1 MDLALFA
8 IRAVVGLL
16 MMGHGAQ
23 KLFGS
28 FGGHGPEGTGQFFES
43 LGLRPGRRHATLAGA
58 SELGGGAL
66 LALGLLTPLGAAA
79 VIGVMVVAILTVH
92 GPKGPWVTEG
102 GYEYN
107 LVLITA
113 AFAVAAAGP
122 GGWSLDHGLGLNTGG
137 EGWAIAALAA
147 GILGGI
153 GALLSARGGTRPG
166 AVAAA
171 GDPATAPRAAA
182 PAEPRFDR
190 DGERERPPVI
200 RRG

>member
-8 IRAVVGLL
+8 LRAVVGLL

-23 KLFGS
+23 KLLGS
-28 FGGHGPEGTGQFFES
+28 FGGHGLDGTGQFFES
-43 LGLRPGRRHATLAGA
+43 LGLRPGRRHATFAGA
-58 SELGGGAL
+58 AEMGGGAL

-79 VIGVMVVAILTVH
+79 IIGVMVVAILTVH

-107 LVLITA
+107 VVLITA

-122 GGWSLDHGLGLNTGG
+122 GGWSLDHALGLNTGG
-137 EGWAIAALAA
+137 EGWAVAALAA

-153 GALLSARGGTRPG
+153 AAVLSGRGAGRPEAAPAPG
-166 AVAAA
+166 EPAVA
-171 GDPATAPRAAA
+171 
-182 PAEPRFDR
+182 AEPRFER
-190 DGERERPPVI
+190 EPARERPPVI